1 MQVNNNFNTNM
12 LANLLSK
19 SSERV
24 NNLAAQMASGLS
36 INRASDNAA
45 GLAVATAMTTQS
57 NTYIQ
62 GMQNSNDGISLIQ
75 TADTASGSMADILQR
90 QRDLALQ
97 SMNGTYSDADRAAMN
112 AEFSQL
118 TSEMSRIAETT
129 KFNGQ
134 PLLTNLSA
142 TGSVQNGAPSPINIA
157 TGDGNV
163 SIALSNFSPEA
174 TGGVFG
180 NTPYTGV
187 GIGSSADASLAI
199 ERIDAA
205 MGQIGSVRAQWGAT
219 ENRLGASIENMAS
232 ANVNTLASRSRIQ
245 DTDYARS
252 LVDLSKEQTL
262 QQAGIALF
270 AQSKQNG
277 QQVLSLLGMK

>member
-1 MQVNNNFNTNM
+1 MQVNNNLNTNV

-19 SSERV
+19 SNDRI

-45 GLAVATAMTTQS
+45 GLSVATAMTSQS
-57 NTYIQ
+57 NAYIQ

-75 TADTASGSMADILQR
+75 TADAASGTMTELLQR

-97 SMNGTYSDADRAAMN
+97 STNGTYSDADRAAMN
-112 AEFSQL
+112 AEFTQL
-118 TSEMSRIAETT
+118 TSEMSRIASTT

-142 TGSVQNGAPSPINIA
+142 SGSVQNGTPSPINIA
-157 TGDGNV
+157 TGDGNI
-163 SIALSNFSPEA
+163 SIALANFSPEA

-205 MGQIGSVRAQWGAT
+205 MGEIGSVRAQWGAT
-219 ENRLGASIENMAS
+219 ENRFGSSIENMAS
-232 ANVNTLASRSRIQ
+232 ANVNTQAARSRIQ

-252 LVDLSKEQTL
+252 LIDLSKEQTI

-270 AQSKQNG
+270 AQSKQNS
-277 QQVLSLLGMK
+277 QQVLSLLGM

>member
-1 MQVNNNFNTNM
+1 MQVNNSLNSNRM
-12 LANLLSK
+12 VNLLSQ
-19 SSERV
+19 SSERI
-24 NNLAAQMASGLS
+24 NTIASQLASGLS

-57 NTYIQ
+57 NAYTQ
-62 GMQNSNDGISLIQ
+62 GVQNSNDGISLIQ
-75 TADTASGSMADILQR
+75 TADAASGSMTDLLQR
-90 QRDLALQ
+90 QRELALQ
-97 SMNGTYSDADRAAMN
+97 SMNGSYNDADRAAMN

-142 TGSVQNGAPSPINIA
+142 TGSVQNGAPAPVNIN
-157 TGDGNV
+157 TGDGEV
-163 SIALSNFSPEA
+163 SVALANFSPEA

-180 NTPYTGV
+180 SIPYTSV
-187 GIGSSADASLAI
+187 GIGNMADAGVAI

-205 MGQIGSVRAQWGAT
+205 MGEIGSVRAQWGAT
-219 ENRLGASIENMAS
+219 ENRLGSSIENLAS
-232 ANVNTLASRSRIQ
+232 VNVNTLSARSQIQ

-252 LVDLSKEQTL
+252 LVNLSKEQTL
-262 QQAGIALF
+262 QQAGIALM
-270 AQSKQNG
+270 AQSKQNS

>member
-1 MQVNNNFNTNM
+1 MQVNNNLNTNV

-19 SSERV
+19 SNDRI

-45 GLAVATAMTTQS
+45 GLSVATAMTSQS
-57 NTYIQ
+57 NAYIQ

-75 TADTASGSMADILQR
+75 TADAASGTMTELLQR

-97 SMNGTYSDADRAAMN
+97 STNGTYSDADRAAMN
-112 AEFSQL
+112 AEFTQL
-118 TSEMSRIAETT
+118 TSEMSRIASTT

-142 TGSVQNGAPSPINIA
+142 SGSVQNGTPSPINIA
-157 TGDGNV
+157 TGDGNI
-163 SIALSNFSPEA
+163 SIAFANFSPEA

-205 MGQIGSVRAQWGAT
+205 MGEIGSVRAQWGAT
-219 ENRLGASIENMAS
+219 ENRFGSSIENMAS
-232 ANVNTLASRSRIQ
+232 ANVNTQAARSRIQ

-252 LVDLSKEQTL
+252 LIDLSKEQTI

-270 AQSKQNG
+270 AQSKQNS
-277 QQVLSLLGMK
+277 QQVLSLLGM

>member
-1 MQVNNNFNTNM
+1 MQINNSFNTNM

-19 SSERV
+19 SSDRV

-45 GLAVATAMTTQS
+45 GLSVATAMTTQS
-57 NTYIQ
+57 NAYMQ
-62 GMQNSNDGISLIQ
+62 GMQNSNMGVSLIQ
-75 TADTASGSMADILQR
+75 TADAASGSMTDLLQR
-90 QRDLALQ
+90 QRELALQ

-112 AEFSQL
+112 AEFTQL
-118 TSEMSRIAETT
+118 TSEMSRIASTT

-142 TGSVQNGAPSPINIA
+142 NGNVQNGTPSPINIA

-163 SIALSNFSPEA
+163 SIALANFSPEA

-180 NTPYTGV
+180 NTPYTGI
-187 GIGSSADASLAI
+187 GIGSRADASLAV
-199 ERIDAA
+199 ERIDATL
-205 MGQIGSVRAQWGAT
+205 GQIGSVRAQWGAT
-219 ENRLGASIENMAS
+219 ENRLGASMENMAS
-232 ANVNTLASRSRIQ
+232 ANVNTLAARSRIQ

-252 LVDLSKEQTL
+252 LVNLSKEQTL

-270 AQSKQNG
+270 AQSKQNS

>member
-1 MQVNNNFNTNM
+1 MQVNNSFNTNV

-19 SSERV
+19 SSDRV

-45 GLAVATAMTTQS
+45 GLSVATAMTTQS
-57 NTYIQ
+57 NAYMQ

-75 TADTASGSMADILQR
+75 TADAASGSMADLLQR

-97 SMNGTYSDADRAAMN
+97 SMNGTNSDADRAAMN
-112 AEFSQL
+112 AEFTQL
-118 TSEMSRIAETT
+118 TSEMSRIASTT

-142 TGSVQNGAPSPINIA
+142 AGNVQNGTPSPINIA
-157 TGDGNV
+157 TGDGSV
-163 SIALSNFSPEA
+163 SIALANFSPEA
-174 TGGVFG
+174 TGGIFG
-180 NTPYTGV
+180 NTPYTGI
-187 GIGSSADASLAI
+187 GIGSSANASLAV

-205 MGQIGSVRAQWGAT
+205 LGQIGSVRAQWGAT

-232 ANVNTLASRSRIQ
+232 ANVNTLAARSRIQ

-252 LVDLSKEQTL
+252 LINLSKEQTL

-270 AQSKQNG
+270 AQSKQNS

>member
-1 MQVNNNFNTNM
+1 MQVNNNLNTNV

-19 SSERV
+19 SNDRI

-45 GLAVATAMTTQS
+45 GLSVATAMTSQS
-57 NTYIQ
+57 NAYIQ
-62 GMQNSNDGISLIQ
+62 GMQNNNYGISLIQ
-75 TADTASGSMADILQR
+75 TADAASGTMTELLQR
-90 QRDLALQ
+90 QRDLALR

-112 AEFSQL
+112 AEFTQL
-118 TSEMSRIAETT
+118 TSEMSRIASTT

-142 TGSVQNGAPSPINIA
+142 TGSVQNGTPSPINIA
-157 TGDGNV
+157 TGDGNI
-163 SIALSNFSPEA
+163 SIALANFSPEA

-205 MGQIGSVRAQWGAT
+205 MGEIGSVRAQWGAT
-219 ENRLGASIENMAS
+219 ENRFGSSIENMAS
-232 ANVNTLASRSRIQ
+232 ANVNTQAARSRIQ

-252 LVDLSKEQTL
+252 LIDLSKEQTI

-270 AQSKQNG
+270 AQSKQNS
-277 QQVLSLLGMK
+277 QQVLSLLGM

>member
-1 MQVNNNFNTNM
+1 MQVNNSFNTNV

-19 SSERV
+19 SSDRV

-45 GLAVATAMTTQS
+45 GLSVATAMTTQS
-57 NTYIQ
+57 NAYMQ

-75 TADTASGSMADILQR
+75 TADAASGSMADLLQR

-97 SMNGTYSDADRAAMN
+97 SMNGTNSDADRAAMN
-112 AEFSQL
+112 AEFTQL
-118 TSEMSRIAETT
+118 TSEMSRIASTT

-142 TGSVQNGAPSPINIA
+142 AGNVQNGTPSPINIA
-157 TGDGNV
+157 TGDGSV
-163 SIALSNFSPEA
+163 SIALANFSPEA
-174 TGGVFG
+174 TGGIFG
-180 NTPYTGV
+180 NTPYTGI
-187 GIGSSADASLAI
+187 GIGSSADASLAV

-205 MGQIGSVRAQWGAT
+205 LGQIGSVRAQWGAT

-232 ANVNTLASRSRIQ
+232 ANVNTLAARSRIQ

-252 LVDLSKEQTL
+252 LINLSKEQTL

-270 AQSKQNG
+270 AQSKQNS

>member
-1 MQVNNNFNTNM
+1 MQVNNNLNTNV

-19 SSERV
+19 SNDRI

-45 GLAVATAMTTQS
+45 GLSVATAMTSQS
-57 NTYIQ
+57 NAYIQ

-75 TADTASGSMADILQR
+75 TADAASGTMTELLQR
-90 QRDLALQ
+90 QRDLALR
-97 SMNGTYSDADRAAMN
+97 SMNGTYSDADRATMN
-112 AEFSQL
+112 AEFTQL
-118 TSEMSRIAETT
+118 TSEMSRIASTT

-142 TGSVQNGAPSPINIA
+142 TGSVQNGTPSPINIA
-157 TGDGNV
+157 TGDGNI
-163 SIALSNFSPEA
+163 SIALANFSPEA

-205 MGQIGSVRAQWGAT
+205 MGEIGSVRAQWGAT
-219 ENRLGASIENMAS
+219 ENRFGSSIENMAS
-232 ANVNTLASRSRIQ
+232 ANVNTQAARSRIQ

-252 LVDLSKEQTL
+252 LIDLSKEQTI

-270 AQSKQNG
+270 AQSKQNS
-277 QQVLSLLGMK
+277 QQVLSLLGM

>member
-1 MQVNNNFNTNM
+1 MQVNNSLNTNI
-12 LANLLSK
+12 LTNLLSK

-45 GLAVATAMTTQS
+45 GLAVATAMTSQS
-57 NTYIQ
+57 NAYTQ
-62 GMQNSNDGISLIQ
+62 GMQNANNGISLIQ
-75 TADTASGSMADILQR
+75 TADAASGSMTDLLQR

-142 TGSVQNGAPSPINIA
+142 TGSVQNGAPASVNIS
-157 TGDGNV
+157 TGEGSV
-163 SIALSNFSPEA
+163 SIAMANFSPEA
-174 TGGVFG
+174 TGGEFG
-180 NTPYTGV
+180 SSPYTSV
-187 GIGSSADASLAI
+187 GIASAADATSAL

-205 MGQIGSVRAQWGAT
+205 MGEIGSVRSQWGAT

-252 LVDLSKEQTL
+252 LVELSREQTL
-262 QQAGIALF
+262 QQAGIALM
-270 AQSKQNG
+270 AQSNQSSSI
-277 QQVLSLLGMK
+277 VMSLLGR